1 MTSSPRR
8 LRGSFQRALVFEGP
22 DSSLDTEL
30 AECGIEA
37 IRFATTPNKAE
48 LIDLLKE
55 HRPHLLFKRSR
66 LQLDADIFDAAPD
79 LFAVMLCCIGDDSV
93 DKQAAADRGILV
105 LNDPRSNGR
114 SVAEMVM
121 AQLIAGS
128 RRMGTAWEETRN
140 HQWAKSSAGRFEIK
154 GKTLGILGLGNIGKM
169 VARIAESFGVNV
181 LFYDTDE
188 IATAVGETMEWASA
202 ASPEDLFAKSD
213 MVTVHLS
220 AEDGRGRSNEGIVT
234 LEQLQA
240 LGAERPEDSPRVLI
254 NLARGVLFTPDDL
267 RTAVL
272 DGSVRQAFVD
282 VFPVEPQTGALSWEN
297 PYADLPQV
305 FATPHIGAATRDAQ
319 PRIAKKMART
329 ARRLSLQGTVEDC
342 VFAPSRQIDVARSA
356 EAPHIL
362 AVVHSD
368 ERGTKKAVDDV
379 IFSAGVNNLQSSH
392 RDFARYGIAYD
403 LSVLERA
410 LTEEEIDSLVTEAAR
425 ITGRP
430 NAIRAVRQIELTE

>member
-1 MTSSPRR
+1 MTTTPRR
-8 LRGSFQRALVFEGP
+8 LRGSFQRALVFEEP
-22 DSSLDTEL
+22 DASLDSQL
-30 AECGIEA
+30 ADCGIEA
-37 IRFATTPNKAE
+37 IRIDRTPSKAE
-48 LIDLLKE
+48 LIDLLGK

-66 LQLDADIFDAAPD
+66 LELDAAIFDAAPD
-79 LFAVMLCCIGDDSV
+79 LFGVMLCCIGDDSV

-114 SVAEMVM
+114 SVAELVL
-121 AQLIAGS
+121 AQLITGS
-128 RRMGTAWEETRN
+128 RRIATAWEETRG
-140 HQWAKSSAGRFEIK
+140 HRWVKSSSGRYEIK

-169 VARIAESFGVNV
+169 VARMAEGFGCDI

-188 IATAVGETMEWASA
+188 VAVAVGETMEWTSVESA
-202 ASPEDLFAKSD
+202 DELFARSD

-220 AEDGRGRSNEGIVT
+220 AEDGRGRPNAGIVT
-234 LEQLQA
+234 LEQLRA
-240 LGAERPEDSPRVLI
+240 LGKKRPEDSPRVLI
-254 NLARGVLFTPDDL
+254 NLARGVLFSPDDL
-267 RTAVL
+267 RAAVAE
-272 DGSVRQAFVD
+272 GCVRQAFVD
-282 VFPVEPQTGALSWEN
+282 VFPVEPQTGAPAWQN

-305 FATPHIGAATRDAQ
+305 FSTPHIGAATRDAQ

-329 ARRLSLQGTVEDC
+329 AGRLSLRGTVEDC
-342 VFAPSRQIDVARSA
+342 VFAPSRLIDVARSA

-392 RDFARYGIAYD
+392 RDFPRYGIAYD
-403 LSVLERA
+403 LSVLERPLSEA
-410 LTEEEIDSLVTEAAR
+410 EIDSLIADAGR

-430 NAIRAVRQIELTE
+430 DAIRAVRQIELA

>member
-1 MTSSPRR
+1 MTITARR
-8 LRGSFQRALVFEGP
+8 LHGPFQRALVFEEP
-22 DSSLDTEL
+22 DVTLDTQL
-30 AECGIEA
+30 AECGIEVVR
-37 IRFATTPNKAE
+37 IPRTPSKSE
-48 LIDLLKE
+48 LLDLLGQ

-66 LQLDADIFDAAPD
+66 LELDADVFDAAPD

-114 SVAEMVM
+114 SVAELVM
-121 AQLIAGS
+121 AQLITGS
-128 RRMGTAWEETRN
+128 RRIATAWEETRD
-140 HQWAKSSAGRFEIK
+140 HRWVKSSSGRYEIK

-169 VARIAESFGVNV
+169 VARMAEGFGCDI

-188 IATAVGETMEWASA
+188 VAIAVGETMEWTAVESA
-202 ASPEDLFAKSD
+202 TELFSRSD

-220 AEDGRGRSNEGIVT
+220 AEDGRGRGNAGVVT
-234 LEQLQA
+234 LEQLRA
-240 LGAERPEDSPRVLI
+240 LGTERPPDSPRVLI
-254 NLARGVLFTPDDL
+254 NLARGVLFSPEDL
-267 RTAVL
+267 RAAVTE
-272 DGSVRQAFVD
+272 GCVRQAFVD
-282 VFPVEPQTGALSWEN
+282 VFPVEPQTGAPSWEN

-329 ARRLSLQGTVEDC
+329 AGRLSLRGTVEDC
-342 VFAPSRQIDVARSA
+342 VFAPSRLIDVARSA

-379 IFSAGVNNLQSSH
+379 IFSSGVNNLQSAH

-403 LSVLERA
+403 LSVLERP
-410 LTEEEIDSLVTEAAR
+410 LSEVEIDSLIAEASR
-425 ITGRP
+425 LTGRP
-430 NAIRAVRQIELTE
+430 DAIRAVRQVELS